1 MHTRVLKRVSSA
13 RQALTEVLGDTGL
26 VSELELTLREQKE
39 DLSWEHQIDCYLAAR
54 FGDDGLIKLNYRL
67 TYNLSHYR
75 VHDHLRLIVV
85 QLADLSDL
93 ANSEV
98 PCQTVPTFFEKG
110 RRFLHTQQ
118 ALLREE
124 TAG

>member
-1 MHTRVLKRVSSA
+1 MHTRVLVGVSSA
-13 RQALTEVLGDTGL
+13 RQALTEVLDDTSL
-26 VSELELTLREQKE
+26 VSELELTLREQEK
-39 DLSWEHQIDCYLAAR
+39 DLSWQHQIDCYLAAR
-54 FGDDGLIKLNYRL
+54 FGDDGLIKLNYCL

-110 RRFLHTQQ
+110 
-118 ALLREE
+118 
-124 TAG
+124 